1 MWQHFAFLIHIC
13 RGDGCKLEISKTE
26 YFENVCKELAACSFN
41 PIIVF
46 RGQNIA
52 SGKPILQGQSH
63 SCVRAGRLV
72 LVQINWACLDG

>member
-1 MWQHFAFLIHIC
+1 MAA
-13 RGDGCKLEISKTE
+13 ISKTE

-52 SGKPILQGQSH
+52 SGKPIFARSVTFMCEGWTSGVGANSLGLPGWMTAVDA
-63 SCVRAGRLV
+63 CRNV
-72 LVQINWACLDG
+72 LLWLS